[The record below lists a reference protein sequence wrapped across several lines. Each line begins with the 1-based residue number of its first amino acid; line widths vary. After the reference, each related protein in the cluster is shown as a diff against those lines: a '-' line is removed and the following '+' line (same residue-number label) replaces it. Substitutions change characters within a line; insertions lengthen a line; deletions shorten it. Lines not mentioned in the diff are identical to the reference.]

1 MPHARM
7 LKSRASLKYSLEYY
21 RNQNLMIESFQ
32 SLINGIYST
41 YTFNTNIKLSS
52 KYLTTM
58 QNDHTMPLYSGMF
71 HKLLNTFL
79 DAMIAKEQ
87 TLINNLAGQS
97 Q

>member
-1 MPHARM
+1 M
-7 LKSRASLKYSLEYY
+7 LKSKAILEYSLEYY
-21 RNQNLMIESFQ
+21 ENQNMMIELFQ
-32 SLINGIYST
+32 SLINGIY
-41 YTFNTNIKLSS
+41 TFKTNIKLSS